1 MFNKKVVPD
10 FNPRISVSTTAVVYA
25 ASPSQ
30 EARIPERILIS
41 ESQKAPIV
49 APPPFPTPRQD
60 PVPQRVPSLAPAPA
74 TVKMPTPTLFRD
86 TLPQQLPP
94 TPAANFSPS
103 LETFTGT
110 GQSYFQL
117 ASASS
122 GVANW
127 WQYPAGGPID
137 LSGNDINMIGGNIL
151 NAGNVVASQATI
163 QIGSISSLTS
173 QMLHASSIQTDAIIT
188 STLSSYQLASILGN
202 ISTIDSQY
210 IEASSA
216 YVSSLGANTITLDN
230 AVLTTAGG
238 TELLLNGVPI
248 ATTANISSLQDWSF
262 DPAVS
267 TLNMNGNPII
277 GATDIAVSSING
289 ASLSTFSAAGW
300 SYYPAAQDVNMN
312 SHNLNAANQVNLN
325 TGGNSCMLTAGAG
338 NNLYV
343 NGTPLPTAGAAS
355 WANYPAISTVQ
366 IPDQNFQIT
375 NAAGGLG
382 TYYTADINANLN
394 VGNIQN
400 APARPTFNAYVDY
413 FNVGSIVSPTLGV
426 TFQSLGGVNINSLV
440 GVSLAGGGGIAITG
454 VGGINLQGGGAI
466 NVASGGILVSGGGI
480 AVTAGGVAI
489 NGGGL
494 QIGGGGIAVTGGD
507 VRFAKASTI
516 MGTPTDPGGP
526 LVVYGNNVIIK
537 PSGTTNAALLT
548 DFIGTQSYQ
557 QNMQITNVSTING
570 IQFPPPIPGLNPNIT
585 LSTLVAANYV
595 STPQTYTN
603 NITGNGVIIGSNAG
617 YGITVGTGATEVNV
631 TTDMFVD
638 LPNTLN
644 AGHIANV
651 SSINAAGAV
660 LNIAGGSVGVVMNSD
675 VRIQD
680 PHILYPEYIQEC
692 VTAGIDQV
700 VNVSSINGIVGSVG
714 IIDKIYANGRSFG
727 TGGQVLSISDGAIIW
742 QDLTNLGVSAVN
754 ALTGAIT
761 LAGSTGISVGTTGS
775 TITITNTS
783 PAVPI
788 VAFSYNLYV
797 SNVSGSD
804 TIGTGTIVNPYKTIG
819 KAMTIANAISDVNQV
834 IITLATGTYTEN
846 VSMTRDNIYLIGGST
861 SLSTATVINGTITI
875 DMTGTSQT
883 VIIGGFSSLQITNI
897 VYNNAMARNQSFIVK
912 DCLIVPGAGVSGIVA
927 TDTSVGGNGDM
938 TIQNCMIY
946 MNDTIAV
953 SCSNVSLNFV
963 NTQIT
968 NNPTVISPVSMIQ
981 TTGTGRISLFGC
993 SVIQNSTVSTVAP
1006 LVNLANTATTGIIT
1020 VSNSILQYT
1029 SATADTGTGAKC
1041 CIRIANSAAISSVS
1055 VYNNLLICEGARTTN
1070 GSAGQYLAIQR
1081 TGAGTITLNYGQNI
1095 CGSTANHLP
1104 GTSAGLTKTPYVTL
1118 GN

>member
-1 MFNKKVVPD
+1 MFTKKIVSD
-10 FNPRISVSTTAVVYA
+10 FSPRISISTTAAVYA
-25 ASPSQ
+25 LPPTHDTSV
-30 EARIPERILIS
+30 PERILIS
-41 ESQKAPIV
+41 ESQKPPIV

-60 PVPQRVPSLAPAPA
+60 PIPQRVPSLAPAPPTVNIPIA
-74 TVKMPTPTLFRD
+74 TPLRD
-86 TLPQQLPP
+86 TLP
-94 TPAANFSPS
+94 TSAANFSPS

-110 GQSYFQL
+110 GQSYFKL
-117 ASASS
+117 ASESTQID
-122 GVANW
+122 NW
-127 WQYPAGGPID
+127 WQYPAGGTVD
-137 LSGNDINMIGGNIL
+137 LSGNTLNMIGGNI
-151 NAGNVVASQATI
+151 
-163 QIGSISSLTS
+163 IGSGTISTQTLTS
-173 QMLHASSIQTDAIIT
+173 QLLNISSIVADAITATIISSQQLT
-188 STLSSYQLASILGN
+188 SIIGQ

-210 IEASSA
+210 ISASSA

-238 TELLLNGVPI
+238 SELLLNGVPI
-248 ATTANISSLQDWSF
+248 ATTENISSLQDWSF

-267 TLNMNGNPII
+267 TLNMNGNSII

-289 ASLSTFSAAGW
+289 ASLSSFSAAGW

-325 TGGNSCMLTAGAG
+325 TGGNSCMLTAGTG

-355 WANYPAISTVQ
+355 WANYPAVSTVQ

-394 VGNIQN
+394 IGNIQN

-426 TFQSLGGVNINSLV
+426 TVQSLGGVNINSLV

-480 AVTAGGVAI
+480 AVTAGGVAV

-507 VRFAKASTI
+507 VTFAKASTI

-557 QNMQITNVSTING
+557 PNMQITNVSTING
-570 IQFPPPIPGLNPNIT
+570 VPFPPPIPGLNPNIT

-603 NITGNGVIIGSNAG
+603 NITGDGVIIGSNTG

-631 TTDMFVD
+631 TADMFVD

-644 AGHIANV
+644 VGHIANV

-680 PHILYPEYIQEC
+680 PYTLYPEYIQEC

-727 TGGQVLSISDGAIIW
+727 TGGQVLSITDGAIIW

-754 ALTGAIT
+754 GLTGAIT
-761 LAGSTGISVGTTGS
+761 LSAGTNISLTPVGH
-775 TITITNTS
+775 TITINQINVPVTNRASSST
-783 PAVPI
+783 PLLITATTF
-788 VAFSYNLYV
+788 ATAQ
-797 SNVSGSD
+797 
-804 TIGTGTIVNPYKTIG
+804 TIGNLSLTTT
-819 KAMTIANAISDVNQV
+819 AIYDIDVWAVSV
-834 IITLATGTYTEN
+834 ITTTSN
-846 VSMTRDNIYLIGGST
+846 SQRDMNLF
-861 SLSTATVINGTITI
+861 ITI
-875 DMTGTSQT
+875 DGTQVGQIFTSTLNGVGHFLSMPNQCSLLAATSGAHTILLKGYASASGVLT
-883 VIIGGFSSLQITNI
+883 VNSFQMSAIG
-897 VYNNAMARNQSFIVK
+897 
-912 DCLIVPGAGVSGIVA
+912 
-927 TDTSVGGNGDM
+927 
-938 TIQNCMIY
+938 
-946 MNDTIAV
+946 
-953 SCSNVSLNFV
+953 
-963 NTQIT
+963 
-968 NNPTVISPVSMIQ
+968 
-981 TTGTGRISLFGC
+981 
-993 SVIQNSTVSTVAP
+993 
-1006 LVNLANTATTGIIT
+1006 NLA
-1020 VSNSILQYT
+1020 
-1029 SATADTGTGAKC
+1029 
-1041 CIRIANSAAISSVS
+1041 
-1055 VYNNLLICEGARTTN
+1055 
-1070 GSAGQYLAIQR
+1070 
-1081 TGAGTITLNYGQNI
+1081 
-1095 CGSTANHLP
+1095 
-1104 GTSAGLTKTPYVTL
+1104 
-1118 GN
+1118 

>member
-173 QMLHASSIQTDAIIT
+173 QMLHASSIQTNAIIT

-238 TELLLNGVPI
+238 NELLLNGIPI

-494 QIGGGGIAVTGGD
+494 QIGGGGITVTGGD

-631 TTDMFVD
+631 TADMFVD

-675 VRIQD
+675 VRIRD
-680 PHILYPEYIQEC
+680 PYTLYPEYIQEC

-754 ALTGAIT
+754 GLAGAVTVAGSNGVNAATVGQTVTLSAPGIATAQSTANTALADAASASAAAAIAQGNAAAAQSTANTALAQSGVTSVNALTGAIT
-761 LAGSTGISVGTTGS
+761 LAAGTNISLTPVGN
-775 TITITNTS
+775 TITINQINVPVTNR
-783 PAVPI
+783 A
-788 VAFSYNLYV
+788 
-797 SNVSGSD
+797 SGS
-804 TIGTGTIVNPYKTIG
+804 TPVLITATTFATAQTLGNLSLPTT
-819 KAMTIANAISDVNQV
+819 AIYDIDVWAVSV
-834 IITLATGTYTEN
+834 IT
-846 VSMTRDNIYLIGGST
+846 ST
-861 SLSTATVINGTITI
+861 SNTQRDMNLFITI
-875 DMTGTSQT
+875 DGTQ
-883 VIIGGFSSLQITNI
+883 VGQIFSSTLNG
-897 VYNNAMARNQSFIVK
+897 VGHFLSMPNQCSLLAAASGSHTILLK
-912 DCLIVPGAGVSGIVA
+912 GYASVSGVL
-927 TDTSVGGNGDM
+927 T
-938 TIQNCMIY
+938 
-946 MNDTIAV
+946 
-953 SCSNVSLNFV
+953 V
-963 NTQIT
+963 NSFQLSAI
-968 NNPTVISPVSMIQ
+968 
-981 TTGTGRISLFGC
+981 G
-993 SVIQNSTVSTVAP
+993 
-1006 LVNLANTATTGIIT
+1006 NLA
-1020 VSNSILQYT
+1020 
-1029 SATADTGTGAKC
+1029 
-1041 CIRIANSAAISSVS
+1041 
-1055 VYNNLLICEGARTTN
+1055 
-1070 GSAGQYLAIQR
+1070 
-1081 TGAGTITLNYGQNI
+1081 
-1095 CGSTANHLP
+1095 
-1104 GTSAGLTKTPYVTL
+1104 
-1118 GN
+1118 

>member
-60 PVPQRVPSLAPAPA
+60 PVPQRVPSLAPATA
-74 TVKMPTPTLFRD
+74 TVKMPTPALFRD

-173 QMLHASSIQTDAIIT
+173 QMLHASSIQTNAIIT

-238 TELLLNGVPI
+238 NELLLNGIPI

-277 GATDIAVSSING
+277 GATNIAVSSING

-570 IQFPPPIPGLNPNIT
+570 VPFPPPIPGLNPNIT

-675 VRIQD
+675 VRIRD
-680 PHILYPEYIQEC
+680 PYTLYPEYIQEC

-727 TGGQVLSISDGAIIW
+727 TGGQILSISDGAIIW

-754 ALTGAIT
+754 GLAGAIT
-761 LAGSTGISVGTTGS
+761 VAAGTGISVGTVGS
-775 TITITNTS
+775 TITITNSLPGPSTVYQATYYKSAPQNLTS
-783 PAVPI
+783 GDTDITFDLTGSWNNTGGYITHVNGTTAFTVVQAGLYQLEYNASVLINNGTWSPTVSRGIFIDITRPSIVEQSIISNTSLQAIANYAVQSSATFYLNAGDVI
-788 VAFSYNLYV
+788 NCRVN
-797 SNVSGSD
+797 
-804 TIGTGTIVNPYKTIG
+804 NPYTLG
-819 KAMTIANAISDVNQV
+819 TPTPPQAQGLTNTFDLNTFFTWRYISSGTALAYQNPPPV
-834 IITLATGTYTEN
+834 IQAAGTTA
-846 VSMTRDNIYLIGGST
+846 LIPT
-861 SLSTATVINGTITI
+861 SA
-875 DMTGTSQT
+875 
-883 VIIGGFSSLQITNI
+883 
-897 VYNNAMARNQSFIVK
+897 
-912 DCLIVPGAGVSGIVA
+912 
-927 TDTSVGGNGDM
+927 
-938 TIQNCMIY
+938 
-946 MNDTIAV
+946 
-953 SCSNVSLNFV
+953 
-963 NTQIT
+963 NTQ
-968 NNPTVISPVSMIQ
+968 
-981 TTGTGRISLFGC
+981 
-993 SVIQNSTVSTVAP
+993 
-1006 LVNLANTATTGIIT
+1006 
-1020 VSNSILQYT
+1020 
-1029 SATADTGTGAKC
+1029 
-1041 CIRIANSAAISSVS
+1041 
-1055 VYNNLLICEGARTTN
+1055 
-1070 GSAGQYLAIQR
+1070 
-1081 TGAGTITLNYGQNI
+1081 
-1095 CGSTANHLP
+1095 
-1104 GTSAGLTKTPYVTL
+1104 
-1118 GN
+1118 